1 VRARRG
7 YVERVQRL
15 DPESIDLLALARHL
29 ARMFSGGAEGYIV
42 GRTRLRDAVV
52 ERLRCSELQA
62 EELVDTLILRHLIEF
77 SGDPTV
83 AETGAWLIRV
93 HPAA

>member
-1 VRARRG
+1 VD
-7 YVERVQRL
+7 RL
-15 DPESIDLLALARHL
+15 DPESIDLLALTRYL
-29 ARMFSGGAEGYIV
+29 ARMFAAGAQGYVV

-77 SGDPTV
+77 NGDPTV
-83 AETGAWLIRV
+83 ADTGAWLIRAQ
-93 HPAA
+93 PAA